1 MKGAGTGKRQGTEG
15 VDAYMRRYL
24 NNSIGLVCI
33 VDVHAHAATSIDFLG
48 TGQHH
53 AIP

>member
-1 MKGAGTGKRQGTEG
+1 LRGAETGERQGTEG

-24 NNSIGLVCI
+24 DNSIGLVCI
-33 VDVHAHAATSIDFLG
+33 VDVHAHAEIIIDLLG

>member
-1 MKGAGTGKRQGTEG
+1 MRGAVTGERQGTEG

-24 NNSIGLVCI
+24 DNGVGLVCI
-33 VDVHAHAATSIDFLG
+33 VDVHAHAATGIDFLG